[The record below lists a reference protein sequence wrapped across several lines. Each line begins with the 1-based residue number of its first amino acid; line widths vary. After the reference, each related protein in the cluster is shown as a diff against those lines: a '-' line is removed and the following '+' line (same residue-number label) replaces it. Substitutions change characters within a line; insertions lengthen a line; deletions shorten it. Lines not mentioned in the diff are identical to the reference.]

1 MNLLEILTSTEGK
14 NREYILEIIFN
25 DSVKFILRLIG
36 LFIVIYLGKKIIE
49 FLLNRLDEVPKN
61 KLNIGAR
68 DFMKSLIK
76 LSLYVVLFLLGL
88 LIFGFNEHSI
98 FTMISAIGLGI
109 GISLKDFLSNLAGGV
124 VILFTKPFNIGE
136 YIEVSGA
143 FGQVYKIDVFST
155 HINTLDSK
163 RVIIPNNLMVN
174 SLVTNY
180 DTNEYRRIKLDIS
193 ISYESDHLKAI
204 ELLNNISKTFPGLE
218 HDRKTFINFM
228 EYGASS
234 VNILFMAWA
243 KKDNYYRTRSLL
255 IAHIIKVFNDSNIEM
270 PYNKLDINIK
280 GEVNN
285 KEKC

>member
-180 DTNEYRRIKLDIS
+180 DTNEYRRTKLDIS